1 MHEKLTNPFELLI
14 EDDTE
19 RIQATDDIK
28 ASISDFKLEI
38 KNALDQLVWDL
49 TECNKQYVDAGIA
62 DTSTRECIAAKAAG
76 VYDDGSG
83 EREWSQLIYDALY
96 EVR

>member
-14 EDDTE
+14 EDDIE
-19 RIQATDDIK
+19 RMDANHSITNSIK
-28 ASISDFKLEI
+28 DFQMEI
-38 KNALDQLVWDL
+38 KNALDQLVWEL
-49 TECNKQYVDAGIA
+49 TECNKEYVDSGLT
-62 DTSTRECIAAKAAG
+62 DTSTKECIAAKAAG

>member
-1 MHEKLTNPFELLI
+1 MHEKLSNPFELLI
-14 EDDTE
+14 QDDTE
-19 RIQATDDIK
+19 RMRANDDIK
-28 ASISDFKLEI
+28 ASISTFKLEI
-38 KNALDQLVWDL
+38 KNALDQLVWEL
-49 TECNKQYVDAGIA
+49 TEYNNEYVDSGIT
-62 DTSTRECIAAKAAG
+62 DTATKECIAAKAAG

>member
-1 MHEKLTNPFELLI
+1 MPNYNPFELLI
-14 EDDTE
+14 QDETDCM
-19 RIQATDDIK
+19 QATDDIK

-38 KNALDQLVWDL
+38 KNALDQLVWEL

-76 VYDDGSG
+76 VYPDGPGDISF
-83 EREWSQLIYDALY
+83 SNMIYDALG
-96 EVR
+96 EIR

>member
-14 EDDTE
+14 EDDVE
-19 RIQATDDIK
+19 RMDANHSITNSIK
-28 ASISDFKLEI
+28 DFQMEI
-38 KNALDQLVWDL
+38 KNALDQLVWEL
-49 TECNKQYVDAGIA
+49 TECNKEYVDSGLT
-62 DTSTRECIAAKAAG
+62 DTSTKECIAAKAAG

-83 EREWSQLIYDALY
+83 EREWSQLIYDTLY